1 MNFRGI
7 NSIKKEIV
15 RRRKKKEINGRGNR
29 KPMNKIILRKNCKTF
44 INSYQIEQR
53 KLKQSS
59 NHFDEPRKSSEYFDS
74 WSETRLKNAF
84 KHK

>member
-44 INSYQIEQR
+44 INSYQIE
-53 KLKQSS
+53 
-59 NHFDEPRKSSEYFDS
+59 
-74 WSETRLKNAF
+74 
-84 KHK
+84 